1 MSFVSRPIR
10 GSRDQIRE
18 KSSHFTDFAENFCS
32 FVKQLNLL
40 LEILNRTKSKIIYT
54 ETFDSYRMR
63 SPSEIKRVIEGRLR
77 SYLSR
82 DRTGIRREVL
92 RLFVKTRSIT
102 IAELVFE
109 LQKQFTVTF
118 HAIASMV
125 GIIASRIGIL
135 HSIRNPDGVN
145 SYALKEKYV
154 EIVIGIVGVC

>member
-1 MSFVSRPIR
+1 
-10 GSRDQIRE
+10 
-18 KSSHFTDFAENFCS
+18 
-32 FVKQLNLL
+32 
-40 LEILNRTKSKIIYT
+40 
-54 ETFDSYRMR
+54 MR

-135 HSIRNPDGVN
+135 HSIRNAGGVN

-154 EIVIGIVGVC
+154 DIVIGIVGIC

>member
-1 MSFVSRPIR
+1 
-10 GSRDQIRE
+10 
-18 KSSHFTDFAENFCS
+18 
-32 FVKQLNLL
+32 
-40 LEILNRTKSKIIYT
+40 
-54 ETFDSYRMR
+54 MR

-92 RLFVKTRSIT
+92 RLFVRIKPISV
-102 IAELVFE
+102 AEIVAE

-135 HSIRNPDGVN
+135 HSTRNADGVN
-145 SYALKEKYV
+145 AYELKEKYV
-154 EIVIGIVGVC
+154 DIVIRIVGVN